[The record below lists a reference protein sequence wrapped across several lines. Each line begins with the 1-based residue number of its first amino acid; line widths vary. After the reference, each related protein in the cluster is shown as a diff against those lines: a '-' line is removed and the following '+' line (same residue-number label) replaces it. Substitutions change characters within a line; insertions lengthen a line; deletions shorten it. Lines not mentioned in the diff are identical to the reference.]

1 MLSVVAEIYSNTE
14 SAERQFLTNFILIFM
29 IKEMQICHN
38 KKCLPLHI
46 KEPEFTVLLV
56 IFLSIVHSQVDS
68 DKFKCQRKYVLL
80 VKCRLSCVS
89 PMYC

>member
-14 SAERQFLTNFILIFM
+14 SADRQFLTNFILIFM
-29 IKEMQICHN
+29 IKEMQICH

-56 IFLSIVHSQVDS
+56 IILSIVHSQEDS

-80 VKCRLSCVS
+80 VKCRLSCIS